1 MWVTLSLQYLT
12 SHQSPVI
19 GGVVRRSTTAPALA
33 CRPLPTVRGVRGVV
47 CLSAAASA
55 LARHSLPAVRGQG
68 VGLACR
74 HYCIARY
81 QGGQLVGRRVVR
93 ECPEVE
99 SGGGRRLDVA
109 EMRTLCSSPRWTD
122 HYWPHQFAEG
132 IGKFAGNTL
141 GDRRKRTIGL
151 VARTST
157 AIGLS
162 GSKPPVPGFWVADSG

>member
-1 MWVTLSLQYLT
+1 MP
-12 SHQSPVI
+12 PV
-19 GGVVRRSTTAPALA
+19 ANF
-33 CRPLPTVRGVRGVV
+33 RGVV

-55 LARHSLPAVRGQG
+55 LARHPLPAVKGQG

-99 SGGGRRLDVA
+99 SDGGRRLDVV
-109 EMRTLCSSPRWTD
+109 EMRTL
-122 HYWPHQFAEG
+122 FAEG
-132 IGKFAGNTL
+132 IKKFAGNTL

-151 VARTST
+151 VARRST
-157 AIGLS
+157 AVGLS